1 MKRNLQN
8 IINKMAETPLIFD
21 GAMGT
26 VIYEKGVFINACYDE
41 LNLTNPDLIKS
52 IHQEYIDA
60 GCDVILTNTFGANRF
75 KLEKYGLANKIY
87 DINFMGAKTALEV
100 AGDEVYVLGCVGACL
115 PQGSFLTSENFD
127 NLKESYKF
135 QIQGLKDGGVDGI
148 ILETFS
154 NFEEIELA
162 AQIVKEYDLPLIVSL
177 ACKKEKETLN
187 GLSIKE
193 AIKRL
198 DKNQNIDA
206 VGLNCIV
213 GPHAMLSLIEDV
225 ISLTSKPFVVEPN
238 AGYPQNV
245 DGRMIYMSTPEYFA
259 TYAQNYIRLG
269 VSGVGGCCGTTPHHI
284 REVSKTVKAL
294 TGVKKHLKIDKVETV
309 ASVEVS
315 VTPKEAKSNF
325 AKKLFSGE
333 KVVTMEITPPRS
345 VILEPLLEKV
355 KVCKE
360 AGIDAINI
368 PDGPRASS
376 RISSL
381 VTAIMIEREVGIE
394 TILHYCCRD
403 RNLIGMQSDLLG
415 GYAAGLKNYLIVTGD
430 PPKLGDYP
438 QATAVFDINAV
449 GLTKVVH
456 NLNHGFDIAG
466 NVINPPTS
474 ILIGVG
480 ANPCAI
486 DIEKEL
492 IHFQNK
498 YNAGA
503 EYAITQPVFAP
514 EALISFIERAD
525 KMGIKLP
532 IVAGI
537 WPLVSLKNALFLK
550 NEVPGV
556 FIPDSIITK
565 MEKAK
570 TKEDALNYGIE
581 IAHEIK
587 EKISSY
593 VSGYQISAPFGK
605 VDIAL
610 KVVK

>member
-1 MKRNLQN
+1 M
-8 IINKMAETPLIFD
+8 
-21 GAMGT
+21 
-26 VIYEKGVFINACYDE
+26 
-41 LNLTNPDLIKS
+41 
-52 IHQEYIDA
+52 
-60 GCDVILTNTFGANRF
+60 
-75 KLEKYGLANKIY
+75 
-87 DINFMGAKTALEV
+87 EV
-100 AGDEVYVLGCVGACL
+100 E
-115 PQGSFLTSENFD
+115 
-127 NLKESYKF
+127 
-135 QIQGLKDGGVDGI
+135 
-148 ILETFS
+148 
-154 NFEEIELA
+154 
-162 AQIVKEYDLPLIVSL
+162 
-177 ACKKEKETLN
+177 
-187 GLSIKE
+187 
-193 AIKRL
+193 
-198 DKNQNIDA
+198 
-206 VGLNCIV
+206 
-213 GPHAMLSLIEDV
+213 
-225 ISLTSKPFVVEPN
+225 
-238 AGYPQNV
+238 
-245 DGRMIYMSTPEYFA
+245 
-259 TYAQNYIRLG
+259 
-269 VSGVGGCCGTTPHHI
+269 
-284 REVSKTVKAL
+284 
-294 TGVKKHLKIDKVETV
+294 
-309 ASVEVS
+309 
-315 VTPKEAKSNF
+315 VTPKEEKSNF

-345 VILEPLLEKV
+345 VILDSLLEKV
-355 KVCKE
+355 KVCKD

-514 EALISFIERAD
+514 ESLISFIERAD

-556 FIPDSIITK
+556 CIPDSIITK